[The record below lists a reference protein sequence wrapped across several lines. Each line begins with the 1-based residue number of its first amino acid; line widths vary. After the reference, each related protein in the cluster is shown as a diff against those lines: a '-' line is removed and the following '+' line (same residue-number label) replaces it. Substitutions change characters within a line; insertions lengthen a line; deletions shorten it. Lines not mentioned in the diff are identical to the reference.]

1 MRARLLCTLGLV
13 ILILILVDVKLF
25 LCRRDSS
32 WGLASSPAEQS
43 GMRAFAVSDVAA
55 VLLTDLREEP
65 WLVVGLWS
73 TPRLPQWGEWGVE
86 YVRALASPTGVF
98 GAYGDCEYESL
109 ADSQSPTGVAFQLAR
124 CRQDPICEP
133 RHWVTKQSFETAAQV
148 FAAPELLQATHVYL
162 RGTAGRETRQ
172 LAAGAIGVPL
182 KNLSPYLSSAGSATN
197 LHFDGPPGI
206 LAQTEGEKD
215 VSLFAPG
222 TMPLQAP
229 KGSPCY
235 RRSRHDGRECPDGA
249 AYRVRLQPNWG
260 VYIPALWAHHVTSL
274 SAETLGAV
282 WRFF

>member
-1 MRARLLCTLGLV
+1 MRAPLLCALGFV
-13 ILILILVDVKLF
+13 ILILVGVKLF
-25 LCRRDSS
+25 LCRRDAS
-32 WGLASSPAEQS
+32 WGLSSSPAEES
-43 GMRAFAVSDVAA
+43 GMRAFAFSDVAA
-55 VLLTDLREEP
+55 VLRTDLREEP

-86 YVRALASPTGVF
+86 YVRALVSPTGVF
-98 GAYGDCEYESL
+98 GAYGDCEIESR

-133 RHWVTKQSFETAAQV
+133 RHWVTKHSFETAAQV
-148 FAAPELLQATHVYL
+148 FAEPELLQATHVYL

-172 LAAGAIGVPL
+172 LAAGAIGVSL

-197 LHFDGPPGI
+197 LHFDGSPGI

-222 TMPLQAP
+222 TMPFQAP

-249 AYRVRLQPNWG
+249 AYRIRLQPNWG
-260 VYIPALWAHHVTSL
+260 VYIPAHWAHHVTSL